1 MEINNINIT
10 PQSGNAGTNIPI
22 SISVAAVNEG
32 IDKVVEID
40 AVCGNKSDRL
50 TIVHEGLREPFGLKG
65 DGVFRLKN
73 GGRFGVL
80 KYKEQP
86 EQPDEPEQPTTE
98 YTELAYI
105 EGTGTQCIN
114 LGLLSTA
121 QSKIDIEFSFTS
133 MSSNAAVF
141 GGRNATSSSTFSM
154 FLIVSNSSFRFDFN
168 SQKTVA
174 TSSELTWGVHEKYRF
189 SWNGTQADVT
199 NVDTGE
205 VTSMAF
211 SAGTTFTT
219 FPIHLFCVNAKGTL
233 ASFMQGRIYRCMY
246 TDGTTTVDLIPVLDK
261 DGVACMYDKV
271 SEQYFY
277 NAGTGSFI
285 AGYKQ

>member
-1 MEINNINIT
+1 MEVNGIIVN
-10 PQSGNAGTNIPI
+10 PQSGEAGTDIPI
-22 SISVAAVNEG
+22 SISVAAINEG

-40 AVCGNKSDRL
+40 AVCGDKIDTL
-50 TIVHEGLREPFGLKG
+50 TIIHEGLREPFGLKSG
-65 DGVFRLKN
+65 GVFRLKN

-80 KYKEQP
+80 KYKEP
-86 EQPDEPEQPTTE
+86 VVPDEPEQPTTE
-98 YTELAYI
+98 YTELAYL
-105 EGTGTQCIN
+105 ESTGTQCIN

-133 MSSNAAVF
+133 MSSNTAVF
-141 GGRNATSSSTFSM
+141 GGRSSSSSRTFTL
-154 FLIVSNSSFRFDFN
+154 FLIASSNSFRFDFN
-168 SQKTVA
+168 GQKTVA
-174 TSSELTWGVHEKYRF
+174 SSNELTWSTNAKYRF

-211 SAGTTFTT
+211 AAGTTFTEY
-219 FPIHLFCVNAKGTL
+219 PIHLFCVNAKGTL
-233 ASFMQGRIYRCMY
+233 ASFMQGRIYRCIY